1 MTRLD
6 APPEIHPKSRPADRH
21 GGATHE
27 TTESAAQL
35 AVTLVYQQFA
45 TRIYTVAFRMLGSVA
60 DAEDVT
66 QEVLL
71 QVVRRLDTFRGESSL
86 LTWLYRVTV
95 NAVLALRRKRAGCR
109 EWQIADADARPVVA
123 GYSSPTPSPETL
135 VLGGELRERLDRA
148 IGRLPELY
156 RDVFVLADVEQLS
169 NIEIGRLLGL
179 SLPAVKSRLH
189 RARLLLREA
198 LQPYFAEWGTLP
210 PATRAA
216 HD

>member
-6 APPEIHPKSRPADRH
+6 APPDKHPKSRPADH
-21 GGATHE
+21 LSKAIPA
-27 TTESAAQL
+27 TTESASEL
-35 AVTLVYQQFA
+35 AVALVYEQFA

-71 QVVRRLDTFRGESSL
+71 QVVRKLDTFRGESSL

-95 NAVLALRRKRAGCR
+95 NAVLALRRKRASCR
-109 EWQIADADARPVVA
+109 EWQIADADARPVA
-123 GYSSPTPSPETL
+123 GYSSPTPSPEAL

-148 IGRLPELY
+148 IRRLPELY

-198 LQPYFAEWGTLP
+198 LQPYFAEWGTHT
-210 PATRAA
+210 PAARVG